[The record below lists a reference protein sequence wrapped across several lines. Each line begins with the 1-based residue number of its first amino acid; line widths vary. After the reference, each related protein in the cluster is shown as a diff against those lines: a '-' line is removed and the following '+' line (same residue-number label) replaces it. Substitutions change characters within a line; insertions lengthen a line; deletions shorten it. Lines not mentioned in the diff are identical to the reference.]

1 MYQQAMDA
9 IKQQIASGE
18 LSGRITLGRIQE
30 LTGTTIGTARKT
42 ANELVD
48 EGVLESHPGAPY
60 TIEMSAE
67 QVADLQTD
75 HRPAKA
81 QLAEVRRQVAELRG
95 EVPPGLSDKLE
106 WIVAAIEN
114 LYERAGWDIPEDG
127 TSERG
132 EDPAPAAQRA
142 AASQSR

>member
-1 MYQQAMDA
+1 MYQQAMDV
-9 IKQQIASGE
+9 IKQRIVSGE
-18 LSGRITLGRIQE
+18 LSGRITLSRIQE

-60 TIEMSAE
+60 AIEMSAE
-67 QVADLQTD
+67 QVAALQTD

-81 QLAEVRRQVAELRG
+81 QIAEVRRQVAELRG

-106 WIVAAIEN
+106 WIVAAIES
-114 LYERAGWDIPEDG
+114 LYERSGWEIPEDG

-132 EDPAPAAQRA
+132 GNPARPARHA

>member
-1 MYQQAMDA
+1 MYQQAMDV
-9 IKQQIASGE
+9 IKEKIASGE
-18 LSGRITLGRIQE
+18 LAGKVTLSRISE
-30 LTGTTIGTARKT
+30 LTGATGGTTRRT
-42 ANELVD
+42 ANELVA

-60 TIEMSAE
+60 TIEMSAG
-67 QVADLQTD
+67 QVAAMQTD

-114 LYERAGWDIPEDG
+114 LYERFGWDIPEDG

-132 EDPAPAAQRA
+132 EDPAPAARRA
-142 AASQSR
+142 AASHSR